1 MLSFTYEQ
9 ALIYQ
14 IDFMSAD
21 SPSLTNCYHLPLFS
35 GKLLKN
41 DAWVYWGKHKM
52 KDVFFA
58 NLLYSEARWQ
68 YC

>member
-1 MLSFTYEQ
+1 
-9 ALIYQ
+9 
-14 IDFMSAD
+14 MSAD